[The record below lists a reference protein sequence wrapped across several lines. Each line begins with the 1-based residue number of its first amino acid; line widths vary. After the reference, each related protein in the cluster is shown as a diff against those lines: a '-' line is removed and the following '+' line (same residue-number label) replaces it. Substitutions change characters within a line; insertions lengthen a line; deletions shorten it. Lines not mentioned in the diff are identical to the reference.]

1 MVVETNGPFVDLD
14 TTEVAASLIWNTL
27 NICQYIALPVMR
39 FLLLLIL
46 LLAGSTTV
54 SVAQRMSIRGTVMDT
69 VLKQTMHDALAT
81 AVRLSDS
88 TLVSFARTDANGV
101 FELNLPIDT
110 VEVTLSGK
118 GFGRQTY
125 YVLGSAENFEF
136 DFGRVALPPK
146 SLQLNEVIVYAFKD
160 PVYYKGDTLVYTAD
174 SFKVKPNATVEDLLK
189 RLPGV
194 TVDAQ
199 GKIKVQGRE
208 VDQVLVDGDE
218 FFGTDPTVA
227 TKNLSAE
234 GLSTVQV
241 YEKKNENST
250 EGEETIQVMDLKLKE
265 DAKKGY
271 FGKVSAGTDAQK
283 FYEGEA
289 LANRFKGSQKVSV
302 FALAANTPRSGFN
315 WQDMDKYGLSNEM
328 NMEQDEDGGTTF
340 YYSGNRNNQQGI
352 PRTFKSGVYYN
363 DRLSKTTRL
372 NFNYT
377 YNNNRVNS
385 VGSTRSQFFFPDTSY
400 ITDNESANV
409 QASDGHN
416 INLKVIQTIDSLI
429 DLEIEPKLKL
439 NETEQTTR
447 EFTRFINQDGF
458 LARESDVSNNN
469 KSESYNFSTRVKL
482 TRRYRNRDRLS
493 RLTYEF
499 GQNETNTNGFVKSLN
514 TTYDT
519 LATNETIDQKQI
531 TAFDDLSHRASAVHT
546 EPLSKKIKLEFE
558 YNFNFGL
565 STQNKQTQNFVN
577 GEYAELDP
585 LFSNDFENEKTTHRL
600 GGKFIYETKK
610 TSFNTGARYRTV
622 SVLNTNR
629 VTEHKIT
636 QFENDVLPF
645 ASYNYKFSDNSRLR
659 LRYHTNSNL
668 PTVQQLQPVPD
679 NTNPNRIR
687 IGNPDLLPTFVHNAS
702 VNYNL
707 WKPVTGHYIW
717 SSATFTLTDND
728 FSNNTVYDSL
738 GRSLVQ
744 TVNVDG
750 NVYAQLFGGGSINFF
765 NKLWYVNPNLSQTYR
780 KRTNYVNNVRNV
792 TETNTTSLA
801 MYTGLQF
808 DSLEFD
814 VSYTFGYNVPR
825 ATLSELSNKPYANHT
840 ATASFEVKLPFKFL
854 VETDASY
861 TVNEDR
867 TEGYNTKYL
876 IWNASIQKLF
886 FKNENL
892 ILGIE
897 GYDLLNQ
904 NIDTRRDVQDNVIT
918 DSNTNIISRYFLFRV
933 TYKFNSTKTK
943 DTDDEGW

>member
-1 MVVETNGPFVDLD
+1 M
-14 TTEVAASLIWNTL
+14 
-27 NICQYIALPVMR
+27 
-39 FLLLLIL
+39 
-46 LLAGSTTV
+46 TV
-54 SVAQRMSIRGTVMDT
+54 TGLVMDT
-69 VLKQTMHDALAT
+69 VTAGPMRDALVT
-81 AVRLSDS
+81 AVRFKDS
-88 TLVSFARTDANGV
+88 VLVDFARTDAEGK

-110 VEVTLSGK
+110 VEITISGK

-125 YVLGSAENFEF
+125 YVLGSAENHEF

-146 SLQLNEVIVYAFKD
+146 SLQLNEVVVYAFKD

-189 RLPGV
+189 KLPGV

-271 FGKVSAGTDAQK
+271 FGKISAGTDAQK
-283 FYEGEA
+283 FYEGEL

-302 FALAANTPRSGFN
+302 FALGANTPRSGFN

-328 NMEQDEDGGTTF
+328 NFEQDEDGSTTY
-340 YYSGNRNNQQGI
+340 YYSSNTRHQGI
-352 PRTFKSGVYYN
+352 PRTLKSGVYYN
-363 DRLSKTTRL
+363 DRLSKTTKL

-377 YNNNRVNS
+377 YNHNRLNS

-400 ITDNESANV
+400 TTDNESANV
-409 QASDGHN
+409 QTSNGHN
-416 INLKVIQTIDSLI
+416 LNLKVTQTIDSLL
-429 DLEIEPKLKL
+429 DLEIEPKLRL
-439 NETEQTTR
+439 NATEQSTR
-447 EFTRFINQDGF
+447 EFTRFVNEGGI
-458 LARESDVSNNN
+458 LTRESNVSNNN
-469 KSESYNFSTRVKL
+469 KSDSYNFSTRVKL
-482 TRRYRNRDRLS
+482 TRRYGNRDRLS

-519 LATNETIDQKQI
+519 LTVNETIDQKQT
-531 TAFDDLSHRASAVHT
+531 TAFDDIGHRASAVHT

-565 STQNKQTQNFVN
+565 STQNKQTQNFIN
-577 GEYAELDP
+577 GEYSELDP

-610 TSFNTGARYRTV
+610 TSFNTGSRYRTV

-629 VTEHKIT
+629 VTEQKIT
-636 QFENDVLPF
+636 QHENDWLPF

-728 FSNNTVYDSL
+728 FSNNTRYDTL
-738 GRSLVQ
+738 GRSLIQ

-750 NVYAQLFGGGSINFF
+750 NVWAQLFAGGSINFF
-765 NKLWYVNPNLSQTYR
+765 DKLWYFNPNVSQSYR
-780 KRTNYVNNVRNV
+780 KRTNFVNDVRNV
-792 TETNTTSLA
+792 TETNTTNLSF
-801 MYTGLQF
+801 YTGLKF

-814 VSYTFGYNVPR
+814 VSYTFGYNLPR
-825 ATLSELSNKPYANHT
+825 ATLSELANKPYTNHLF
-840 ATASFEVKLPFKFL
+840 TASIETRLPFKFL

-876 IWNASIQKLF
+876 IWNASIH
-886 FKNENL
+886 
-892 ILGIE
+892 
-897 GYDLLNQ
+897 
-904 NIDTRRDVQDNVIT
+904 
-918 DSNTNIISRYFLFRV
+918 
-933 TYKFNSTKTK
+933 
-943 DTDDEGW
+943 